1 MHIVVLIVFFA
12 SAFLWGHSS
21 SLMNKFGEVITHCQL
36 LGTKLQTQQI
46 ENPFMKLS
54 NWINCKLGRFSQH
67 DIGKEGGGGCG
78 VWSKSVQ
85 TLLTDE

>member
-54 NWINCKLGRFSQH
+54 NWINCKLGRFSQQ
-67 DIGKEGGGGCG
+67 DIGGKGGGGL
-78 VWSKSVQ
+78 WSMSVQ
-85 TLLTDE
+85 TLLTDD